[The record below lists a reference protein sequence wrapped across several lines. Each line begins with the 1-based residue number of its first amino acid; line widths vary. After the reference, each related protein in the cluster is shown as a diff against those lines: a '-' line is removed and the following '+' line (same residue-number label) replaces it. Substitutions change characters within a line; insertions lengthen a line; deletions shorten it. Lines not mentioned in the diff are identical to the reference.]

1 MPQADYAHLVDS
13 MPGGDPADH
22 PHAAAAVAR
31 APSTIVTANTADFP
45 SAPLAILGVTVL
57 RPDDYLCGL
66 LDEHGDGVAEV
77 VVEMAADRRN
87 PPMTAAEVLGALERA
102 GVERFAAA
110 ARALVLP

>member
-1 MPQADYAHLVDS
+1 
-13 MPGGDPADH
+13 MPGRDPADH

-45 SAPLAILGVTVL
+45 STPLAELGVIVL

-66 LDEHGDGVAEV
+66 LDEHADGVAEV

-87 PPMTAAEVLGALERA
+87 PPMTAAEVLDALERA
-102 GVERFAAA
+102 GVKRFAAA